1 MLNNFFIIKKWK
13 INSVMSPDQ
22 HPPTEPAFSPSPF
35 PENPGPLSFTGGKYS
50 FQGVIYVIDLL

>member
-1 MLNNFFIIKKWK
+1 
-13 INSVMSPDQ
+13 MSPDQ